1 MRDNVAKM
9 AQECGLPIT
18 EYRKMVDTIKKGER
32 EAERAKKEMIE
43 ANLRLVISIA
53 KNTPTAA
60 CSSLTLFRKETS
72 A

>member
-1 MRDNVAKM
+1 MLELRDSVARM

-18 EYRKMVDTIKKGER
+18 EYRRMVDTIKKGER

-53 KNTPTAA
+53 KSIPTAG
-60 CSSLTLFRKETS
+60 CSSWI
-72 A
+72 